1 MNGNKMRQEYLE
13 ALKALNNARADMIA
27 FREILYSP
35 PTQKINGMPV
45 EHSGETDELAGKI
58 ETLVKLENLAKKNAE
73 KLDKLTSRY
82 IDIRERALTNE
93 REKECFTLRVLR
105 GIKWDDLPFEMSC
118 SKNCVVH
125 TWKNINY
132 KLSKIKE

>member
-1 MNGNKMRQEYLE
+1 MNGNEMFREYQETRKVLD
-13 ALKALNNARADMIA
+13 NAHADMIA
-27 FREILYSP
+27 FREILYAPS
-35 PTQKINGMPV
+35 TQVINGMPT
-45 EHSGETDELAGKI
+45 EHSGEADRLAGKI
-58 ETLVKLENLAKKNAE
+58 ETLVKLEKLFNKHAE
-73 KLDKLTSRY
+73 KLDKLTAQY

-93 REKECFTLRVLR
+93 REKECFTLRVMK